1 MVEGD
6 LGMVGGGWGI
16 WLGLGV
22 DGGALVGDL
31 SCKHKCKNTNT
42 QIQLRK
48 YKYRPT

>member
-1 MVEGD
+1 
-6 LGMVGGGWGI
+6 MVGGLGGDVG
-16 WLGLGV
+16 LGLGV